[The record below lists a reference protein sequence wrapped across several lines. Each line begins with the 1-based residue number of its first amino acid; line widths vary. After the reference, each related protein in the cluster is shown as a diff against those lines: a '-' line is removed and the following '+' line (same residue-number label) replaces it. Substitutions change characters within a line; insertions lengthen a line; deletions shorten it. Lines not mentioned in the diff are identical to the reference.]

1 MLIASIILKYL
12 RQAVDNDGAVWQVF
26 EIEIPDGAL
35 DASITLG
42 YFTAIHTSDFIL
54 KWIYT
59 LHKSQ
64 ILRH

>member
-1 MLIASIILKYL
+1 MAQYDKS
-12 RQAVDNDGAVWQVF
+12 F

-59 LHKSQ
+59 LHESQ

>member
-1 MLIASIILKYL
+1 MMALYDKSY
-12 RQAVDNDGAVWQVF
+12 

-54 KWIYT
+54 KWIHT
-59 LHKSQ
+59 LREPQ
-64 ILRH
+64 IIKHLQL